1 MKRVILAVIMAAGL
15 AMPSFAAEQKA
26 LSPAEKIGPTMN
38 STQALGTMSSSQ
50 QIGFMTYA
58 GAQKATQQEYK
69 GDLTVGL
76 ILPST
81 ILFTAVPAEF
91 GPTTMQ
97 WAVVNHRTLLV
108 NPTTRTV
115 TQILD

>member
-1 MKRVILAVIMAAGL
+1 MAAGL

-38 STQALGTMSSSQ
+38 STQALGTMSSAQ
-50 QIGFMTYA
+50 KTGFMTWTV
-58 GAQKATQQEYK
+58 AQKPLSHEYK
-69 GDLTVGL
+69 GTLAVGT

-97 WAVVNHRTLLV
+97 WAVVNHRTLLI